1 MFFIS
6 LTPSCLPLYHLAYVV
21 VCSQAGIIS
30 PVQQILD
37 LRCLEMMRLL
47 ENEATRLSL
56 RLRDIA
62 RSSLSYLFNPYTHY
76 LYRKSVGLSGRT
88 LRKIP
93 FLAHALYIQVR
104 MRVCIVCGD
113 HKITGCR
120 RAAGAY
126 NPTLPPIG
134 SACTSRTGVHIE

>member
-62 RSSLSYLFNPYTHY
+62 RSPLSLSYLFNPTHIIIMIQEECWSEWAY
-76 LYRKSVGLSGRT
+76 SQKDPFPCPCPVHSSKLWQCVDCGGLDNDIHWQSG
-88 LRKIP
+88 
-93 FLAHALYIQVR
+93 
-104 MRVCIVCGD
+104 
-113 HKITGCR
+113 
-120 RAAGAY
+120 AAGT
-126 NPTLPPIG
+126 NCTL
-134 SACTSRTGVHIE
+134 

>member
-62 RSSLSYLFNPYTHY
+62 RSSLSLLFVQSIHSLSLQEECWSEWTYSQKDPFPCPC
-76 LYRKSVGLSGRT
+76 SVHSSKLWQC
-88 LRKIP
+88 
-93 FLAHALYIQVR
+93 FR
-104 MRVCIVCGD
+104 MRVCVVCSDIQIIMIFIVCQCAPCVLLD
-113 HKITGCR
+113 H
-120 RAAGAY
+120 
-126 NPTLPPIG
+126 L
-134 SACTSRTGVHIE
+134 S

>member
-1 MFFIS
+1 MVEHYFH
-6 LTPSCLPLYHLAYVV
+6 TLPLFHLPYVV

-62 RSSLSYLFNPYTHY
+62 RSSLSLSLSYLFNPYTHY
-76 LYRKSVGLSGRT
+76 HYDTGRV
-88 LRKIP
+88 L
-93 FLAHALYIQVR
+93 V
-104 MRVCIVCGD
+104 
-113 HKITGCR
+113 
-120 RAAGAY
+120 
-126 NPTLPPIG
+126 
-134 SACTSRTGVHIE
+134 